1 MKPTKLLSA
10 ATRPKEV
17 GRGIGVFSVSQS
29 CHPHDNQCIS
39 WTTHDFLRA
48 HFAVRESGF
57 YNFEGCRI
65 PIPTSIRFDRMKAA
79 LGSEISF
86 KELRVL
92 DFIKYGIP
100 INCRPNV
107 GVKKPQKNHYSAIS
121 FKEAIDEYVNKNVL
135 CQAMLGPFMVSPIS
149 DLSFSPLMTVP
160 KEESKRRVIVDF
172 SFPPGASINDGISRT
187 TYLEF
192 EVQFSLPSVQSM
204 VDRLNY
210 LGPGALMYKRDLKSA
225 FRQFSIDP
233 GDYVFTGVNW
243 DNKIFIDTRLAMG
256 LRSSAYCCQSV
267 TELVAKIVSKQAH
280 VLVYLDDFGGAETAE
295 VAHASFDH
303 LGWVLEHCGLE
314 EAQEKAVPPT
324 TCMDWLGVTFDTSE
338 WTMALKQGKL
348 QELLSLLP
356 KLLKTNRIK
365 KVLLQKVLGSLVWA
379 SAVVRAGVVFF
390 NRMLALLRKLKRP
403 NHSVYFSREAK
414 KDVLWWWKTLDSFK
428 GKSPIPPAVWTPL
441 TSFSTDA
448 SLEGFGMVWGSRAIA
463 GIFPYEY
470 DELDITKKEM
480 LVVMAAVKHWFSDL
494 ENLKVK
500 IFVDNSACVSLI
512 NYGITRSPF
521 LASCL
526 RELQFYLAKYNIEL
540 KAEYV
545 PSKCNFLA
553 DTCSRAFSSDKH
565 FENFKKLLADRTIIL
580 DYVHYDKFKFEN
592 FL

>member
-17 GRGIGVFSVSQS
+17 GKGIGVFSVSQS
-29 CHPHDNQCIS
+29 CHPYDSQCIS

-256 LRSSAYCCQSV
+256 LRSSAYC
-267 TELVAKIVSKQAH
+267 
-280 VLVYLDDFGGAETAE
+280 
-295 VAHASFDH
+295 
-303 LGWVLEHCGLE
+303 
-314 EAQEKAVPPT
+314 
-324 TCMDWLGVTFDTSE
+324 
-338 WTMALKQGKL
+338 
-348 QELLSLLP
+348 
-356 KLLKTNRIK
+356 
-365 KVLLQKVLGSLVWA
+365 
-379 SAVVRAGVVFF
+379 
-390 NRMLALLRKLKRP
+390 
-403 NHSVYFSREAK
+403 
-414 KDVLWWWKTLDSFK
+414 
-428 GKSPIPPAVWTPL
+428 
-441 TSFSTDA
+441 
-448 SLEGFGMVWGSRAIA
+448 
-463 GIFPYEY
+463 
-470 DELDITKKEM
+470 
-480 LVVMAAVKHWFSDL
+480 
-494 ENLKVK
+494 
-500 IFVDNSACVSLI
+500 
-512 NYGITRSPF
+512 
-521 LASCL
+521 
-526 RELQFYLAKYNIEL
+526 
-540 KAEYV
+540 
-545 PSKCNFLA
+545 
-553 DTCSRAFSSDKH
+553 
-565 FENFKKLLADRTIIL
+565 
-580 DYVHYDKFKFEN
+580 
-592 FL
+592 